1 MAFIKLSIWI
11 KSLKAQRI
19 NESVKL
25 AKKLTRGLS
34 GFVNAVLRS
43 VLRESDSISIGELA
57 KSEAEEISFI
67 YNQPLWLVNLWINE
81 MGKDKTIDL
90 CGLV

>member
-1 MAFIKLSIWI
+1 MLY
-11 KSLKAQRI
+11 
-19 NESVKL
+19 
-25 AKKLTRGLS
+25 
-34 GFVNAVLRS
+34 LRS

-81 MGKDKTIDL
+81 MGKDKTMIFVL
-90 CGLV
+90 GLMNNLV